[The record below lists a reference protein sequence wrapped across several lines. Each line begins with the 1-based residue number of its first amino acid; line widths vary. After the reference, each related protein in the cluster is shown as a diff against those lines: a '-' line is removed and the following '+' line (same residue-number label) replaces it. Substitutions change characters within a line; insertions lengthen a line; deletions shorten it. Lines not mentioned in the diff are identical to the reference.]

1 MKPFNLEEAKSGKPV
16 CTRSGR
22 PARIIC
28 FDRKDDRYPLVVL
41 IDNDGSESC
50 YLFYKNGKLFVSAGE
65 ESENDLFMAPTTH
78 EGWIN
83 LFHGAD
89 GAIKLSNL
97 YTSKQAAINNS
108 NIKKFITTVKIEWE
122 E

>member
-1 MKPFNLEEAKSGKPV
+1 MKPFNLEDAKAGKPV
-16 CTRSGR
+16 CARDGR

-41 IDNDGSESC
+41 INNCGSESC
-50 YLFYKNGKLFVSAGE
+50 YNLSKNGKFFGVTKE
-65 ESENDLFMAPTTH
+65 KSENDLFMAPTTH

-83 LFHGAD
+83 LFHGDD
-89 GAIKLSNL
+89 GTIRLSNL
-97 YTSKQAAINNS
+97 YTSEEEAINNS